1 MSLIIKNLK
10 KSFGDNCIFDGFSFS
25 FPSVG
30 IYVLVG
36 KSGIGKTTLLRII
49 SGLDTEFTG
58 TIIGGGK
65 KNVAVAFQEYRLF
78 PTLTAID
85 NVIYANHSKV
95 TKKTWTEAYDMLSRL
110 GFNKDEMLLFPHQL
124 SGGMKQRVSL
134 ARALLRD
141 RDILLLDEPTKEL
154 DAELASSVMDLILKE
169 AKHRLVILVTH
180 NESDIKRLNAQ
191 CLRLTD

>member
-10 KSFGDNCIFDGFSFS
+10 KSFGDKRIFDGFSFY

-30 IYVLVG
+30 VYALVG

-65 KNVAVAFQEYRLF
+65 ENVAVAFQEYRLF

-85 NVIYANHSKV
+85 NVIYANHAKA
-95 TKKTWTEAYDMLSRL
+95 TKKTRAEAYDMLTKL
-110 GFNKDEMLLFPHQL
+110 GFNDNEMLLFPHQL

-154 DAELASSVMDLILKE
+154 DAELASSVMDLISEESKR
-169 AKHRLVILVTH
+169 RLVILVTH
-180 NESDIKRLNAQ
+180 NESDIEHLNAQ